1 MVKYYSVY
9 STIIVKG
16 PYAHGSNFFFFF
28 FGGGKGGGGGGQEA
42 KLKVPEKFWS
52 IKLCS

>member
-16 PYAHGSNFFFFF
+16 PYAHGSNFFFF
-28 FGGGKGGGGGGQEA
+28 GGGGREGGKGGRRQ
-42 KLKVPEKFWS
+42 S
-52 IKLCS
+52 

>member
-16 PYAHGSNFFFFF
+16 PYAHGSNFFFLV
-28 FGGGKGGGGGGQEA
+28 GGEGKGGRGAGGRAEIA
-42 KLKVPEKFWS
+42 
-52 IKLCS
+52 